1 VHSGKETFHKIQQ
14 DDQRLR
20 SFVLPNDTPPG
31 PGTAAPGPVSAALT
45 RAIGPEE
52 PVPETP
58 EQGRSPTEAPAGAT
72 LTDLIADLD
81 LRRVRQLLLHGIERG
96 MSCGGLWQ

>member
-1 VHSGKETFHKIQQ
+1 
-14 DDQRLR
+14 
-20 SFVLPNDTPPG
+20 
-31 PGTAAPGPVSAALT
+31 
-45 RAIGPEE
+45 
-52 PVPETP
+52 VPETP